1 MGCCFLVVLVVFFR
15 PYCFAFA
22 VFVRGAACLAEM
34 GSLPSGCNYQSQN
47 SVFFIFSG
55 FFFFSFAGDLVHI
68 GTWQWVLK
76 KKF

>member
-55 FFFFSFAGDLVHI
+55 FFFFFLLL
-68 GTWQWVLK
+68 GTLYTSALGNGY
-76 KKF
+76 